1 MEQYCAQ
8 IIWNRG
14 EQNFSD
20 NKYSRGHEWKF
31 DGGLTVPASSAPA
44 SVPVPLSV
52 AENIDPEEALVAAL
66 SSCHMLFFLAF
77 AGKQGYIVDSYEDN
91 AAGIMEKN
99 EKRRMSI
106 TRIELRP
113 HAVFSGATIP
123 TAEQILALHHLAHDH
138 CYIANSIRA
147 EVVITPV

>member
-1 MEQYCAQ
+1 MEQYCAKVV
-8 IIWNRG
+8 WNRG

-31 DGGLTVPASSAPA
+31 DGGLTVPASSAPS
-44 SVPVPLSV
+44 SVPLPLSV

-77 AGKQGYIVDSYEDN
+77 ASKQGFIVDSYEDN

-113 HAVFSGATIP
+113 HTVFSGPTIP
-123 TAEQILALHHLAHDH
+123 TPEQILALHHLSHEH

-147 EVVITPV
+147 EVLITPV

>member
-1 MEQYCAQ
+1 MEQYCAKVV
-8 IIWNRG
+8 WNRD

-31 DGGLTVPASSAPA
+31 DGGLTVPASSAPS
-44 SVPVPLSV
+44 SVPLPLSV

-77 AGKQGYIVDSYEDN
+77 ASKQGFIVDSYEDN

-113 HAVFSGATIP
+113 HTVFSGLTIP
-123 TAEQILALHHLAHDH
+123 TEEQILALHHLSHEH

-147 EVVITPV
+147 EVLITPV

>member
-1 MEQYCAQ
+1 MEQYCAKVV
-8 IIWNRG
+8 WNRG

-31 DGGLTVPASSAPA
+31 DGGLTVPASSAPS
-44 SVPVPLSV
+44 SVPLPLSV

-77 AGKQGYIVDSYEDN
+77 ASKQGFIVDSYEDN

-113 HAVFSGATIP
+113 HTVFSGLTIP
-123 TAEQILALHHLAHDH
+123 TEEQILALHHLSHEH

-147 EVVITPV
+147 EVLITPV

>member
-1 MEQYCAQ
+1 MEQYCAKVV
-8 IIWNRG
+8 WNRG

-31 DGGLTVPASSAPA
+31 DGGLTVPASSAPS
-44 SVPVPLSV
+44 SVPLPFSV

-77 AGKQGYIVDSYEDN
+77 ASKQGFIVDSYEDN

-113 HAVFSGATIP
+113 HTVFSGSTIP
-123 TAEQILALHHLAHDH
+123 TEEQILALHHLSHEH

>member
-1 MEQYCAQ
+1 MGQYCAKVV
-8 IIWNRG
+8 WNRG

-31 DGGLTVPASSAPA
+31 DGGLTVPASSAPS
-44 SVPVPLSV
+44 SVPLPLSV

-77 AGKQGYIVDSYEDN
+77 ASKQGFIVDSYEDN

-113 HAVFSGATIP
+113 HTVFSGLTIP
-123 TAEQILALHHLAHDH
+123 TEEQILALHHLSHEH

-147 EVVITPV
+147 EVLITPV